1 MCSTPLP
8 NPSLHGPQPNGRP
21 RGPRFPY
28 EIFVVAALMLPM
40 IFGCSPRIVEHIR
53 YQHDTTYVA
62 KIQVDSVFHRDSIFV
77 KEKNDTVFQYVER
90 IRNHYKFVH
99 DTTYIHQVD
108 TVMCEHII
116 EKKVEKPLS
125 AWQNFRMVLGTL
137 AMIAIFVLA
146 AFFAVKK
153 WVLKL

>member
-1 MCSTPLP
+1 MTTESRNP
-8 NPSLHGPQPNGRP
+8 NPHPWEYGAA
-21 RGPRFPY
+21 FM
-28 EIFVVAALMLPM
+28 FVLAIALLL
-40 IFGCSPRIVEHIR
+40 ILNSCSPRIVEHIR

-62 KIQVDSVFHRDSIFV
+62 QLQVDSVFRRDSIFIL
-77 KEKNDTVFQYVER
+77 EKNDTVFQYVER

-108 TVMCEHII
+108 TLMCERIV

-146 AFFAVKK
+146 AFFVVKK